1 MWACIIII
9 IIIIIIITVAAILN
23 LFLVANLNTAV
34 FGQYM
39 QFAIQKLNYVQI
51 SQSTTEL

>member
-1 MWACIIII
+1 MWACIII